1 MARTRELALH
11 ESRGGQAEG
20 EEAPAA
26 ESDQLA
32 ELESML
38 GTLQGLASS
47 ARRAPLTEYG
57 TGHSVRAGDGEGS
70 TT

>member
-1 MARTRELALH
+1 MARTRELALQEGRGH
-11 ESRGGQAEG
+11 EERG
-20 EEAPAA
+20 EEGGLA

-57 TGHSVRAGDGEGS
+57 TGHSMRAGDDS
-70 TT
+70 ASAT